1 MMHTTA
7 EIEALQTVAPA
18 RQQRRHQGRE
28 LRYEGT
34 RMECAHCG
42 AKSVIRHGRVVSKTM
57 REVIYQC
64 TDVECG
70 HCFVVMA
77 ETVRSLTPSGKP
89 DPTVTLPLSK
99 HLRRGLVRVLL
110 DNAADADHVP
120 LTDIEPTTGDLFAS
134 ASPPADTT

>member
-1 MMHTTA
+1 MMHTT
-7 EIEALQTVAPA
+7 EELQALRAAKPA
-18 RQQRRHQGRE
+18 RQKRRHQGRE

-42 AKSVIRHGRVVSKTM
+42 AQSVIRHGRVVNKTL

-70 HCFVVMA
+70 HCFVVVQ

-89 DPTVTLPLSK
+89 NPTVNIPLSK
-99 HLRRGLVRVLL
+99 HLRRGMVRVLL
-110 DNAADADHVP
+110 DNAAEADHIPVTP
-120 LTDIEPTTGDLFAS
+120 IEPMTGDLFVGNAPS
-134 ASPPADTT
+134 ADTP

>member
-1 MMHTTA
+1 MLHTKL
-7 EIEALQTVAPA
+7 EHEALHAAQPA

-42 AKSVIRHGRVVSKTM
+42 AQSVIRHGRAVSKTM
-57 REVIYQC
+57 RETIYQC

-77 ETVRSLTPSGKP
+77 EMVRSLTPSGKP
-89 DPTVTLPLSK
+89 DPTVNLPLSK
-99 HLRRGLVRVLL
+99 HVRRGVVRALL
-110 DNAADADHVP
+110 DNASEAEHELITP
-120 LTDIEPTTGDLFAS
+120 LAPATGDLFS
-134 ASPPADTT
+134 EGADTS